1 MSDSVLFMYVGNLEP
16 YQGIDLLLESF
27 ALLHARRPDDRLA
40 IIGGV
45 PDDIERY
52 RAKAA
57 SLGLGDCVDFRGP
70 KSIALLGRLLSEADV
85 LVSPRIKGT
94 NTPMKVY
101 SYMDSGRPIA
111 ATRLLTH
118 TQVLDDH
125 TAQLAAPEPG
135 PFAEAM
141 LALAT
146 DAGRRKDL
154 AAAARERVRTHHS
167 PAALK
172 RSLEELYRK
181 VANLTRSPPP
191 E

>member
-1 MSDSVLFMYVGNLEP
+1 MTGPVLFMYVGNLEP

-27 ALLHARRPDDRLA
+27 ALHHARRPGDTLA

-45 PDDIERY
+45 PDDIARY
-52 RAKAA
+52 RTKADG
-57 SLGLGDCVDFRGP
+57 LGLGPRVDFRGP
-70 KSIALLGRLLSEADV
+70 KSIALLGRLLAEADV

-101 SYMDSGRPIA
+101 SYMDSGRPIV

-118 TQVLDDH
+118 TQVLDDT

-135 PFAEAM
+135 PFADA
-141 LALAT
+141 LQALAT
-146 DAGRRKDL
+146 DATRRQTL

-172 RSLEELYRK
+172 RSLEELYCK
-181 VANLTRSPPP
+181 VANLTRPTPP